1 MKIGIGADHGGTF
14 LKEEI
19 KEYLRGK
26 GYETKD
32 VGTWGS
38 DPVDYPDIAEE
49 VAALVTSGAVDKGI
63 VICGTGIGISI
74 SANKIP
80 GIRCA
85 LLSDVFS
92 AKATRS
98 HNDANMMALGGRVMG
113 PGLAVEIVDAFLH
126 TPFSNEER
134 HQNRINKISAIEKKY
149 SK

>member
-19 KEYLRGK
+19 KAYLQKK
-26 GYETKD
+26 GYEAKD

-38 DPVDYPDIAEE
+38 DPVDYPDIALE
-49 VAALVTSGAVDKGI
+49 VAQMVVDGTVDKGI
-63 VICGTGIGISI
+63 LICGTGIGISI
-74 SANKIP
+74 SANKVP

-126 TPFSNEER
+126 TPFSEEPR
-134 HQNRINKISAIEKKY
+134 HQKRIDKVSAIEKKY
-149 SK
+149 NK